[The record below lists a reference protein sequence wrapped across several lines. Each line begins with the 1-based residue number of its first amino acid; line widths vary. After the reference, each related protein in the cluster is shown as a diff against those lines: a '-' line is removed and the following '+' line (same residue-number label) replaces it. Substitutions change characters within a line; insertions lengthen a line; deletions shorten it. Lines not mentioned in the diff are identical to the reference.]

1 MGDESE
7 DMTDQKDGEVGGV
20 VGDDDDDDDGDD
32 DDDDDDV
39 FAGVLIMESISE
51 ANLC

>member
-20 VGDDDDDDDGDD
+20 VGDDDDDD
-32 DDDDDDV
+32 V
-39 FAGVLIMESISE
+39 FAGALIMESISE
-51 ANLC
+51 ANLL